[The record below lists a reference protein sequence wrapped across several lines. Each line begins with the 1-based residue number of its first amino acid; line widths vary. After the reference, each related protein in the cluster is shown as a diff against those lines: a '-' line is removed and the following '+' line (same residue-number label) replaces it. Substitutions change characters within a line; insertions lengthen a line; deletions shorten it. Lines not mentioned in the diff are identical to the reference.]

1 MRTSRFASAGLIGLF
16 LSLASLAPALAQS
29 DTTAGTRYRLKKD
42 TSYEEGCFAPC
53 MCPIRILEPVEG
65 GFVLVPTGSDW
76 LFRYFEVRNVDW
88 RAGRGSAA
96 LRIRGSGT
104 YRVGGEFAAQHQ
116 MTLDLQIGNGP
127 IEHFDSGLVLG
138 GGTFPRIDIVVS
150 LHGMFC
156 YDKVFNLH
164 ARPAPDIA
172 VDRDV
177 LSWLPVLGADGF
189 DVVTG
194 GLRALRS
201 SGGDFTTTVPQCVGD
216 DIAGTTTSFD
226 AVPAPGEA
234 FWFVVRYCDAGGAE
248 SYDDDLSSQQGSRD
262 PGIDGSPG
270 SCP

>member
-1 MRTSRFASAGLIGLF
+1 MPASRFASAGLIGLF
-16 LSLASLAPALAQS
+16 LSLVPALAEA
-29 DTTAGTRYRLKKD
+29 DDAAATRYRLKKD
-42 TSYEEGCFAPC
+42 TSYEDGCFSPC
-53 MCPIRILEPVEG
+53 MCPIRIFEPIEG
-65 GFVLVPTGSDW
+65 SFVLVPTGSDW
-76 LFRYFEVRNVDW
+76 LFRYFDVRHVDW

-96 LRIRGSGT
+96 LHIRGSGT

-116 MTLDLQIGNGP
+116 MTLDLQIGDGP
-127 IEHFDSGLVLG
+127 IEHFDSGVVLG
-138 GGTFPRIDIVVS
+138 GGNFPRIDVVVS

-189 DVVTG
+189 DVVAG
-194 GLRALRS
+194 DLRALRS
-201 SGGDFTTTVPQCVGD
+201 SGGDFTTTSLQCVGD
-216 DIAGTTTSFD
+216 DVAGTTTSFD
-226 AVPAPGEA
+226 AVPASGEA

-248 SYDDDLSSQQGSRD
+248 SYDDDQSSQQGSRD
-262 PGIDGSPG
+262 PGIDVSAG